1 MTQKSPT
8 KHFLRHP
15 IENHRNRCQ
24 LTKNSVTNFTYTQ
37 NYVGSNAEQIQL
49 NHDIE
54 TNTPNYAEQITRTF
68 DNENVEEEIA
78 QVLVKGK

>member
-8 KHFLRHP
+8 KHFLPHP
-15 IENHRNRCQ
+15 IENHQNRCQ
-24 LTKNSVTNFTYTQ
+24 LIKNSVTNFTYTQ

-54 TNTPNYAEQITRTF
+54 TNTAKQITRTF
-68 DNENVEEEIA
+68 DNEDARKDIA
-78 QVLVKGK
+78 QVLVQGK